1 MNKNVYNLD
10 DLYIFEL
17 YEKVYDDE
25 YYDDETGYYVRNIF
39 FTLKDYS
46 LCYKNEDEKLVDAIT
61 NKEVKLFSGDLKDKD
76 IFIFC
81 EVYRKLNY
89 YVVDGSKDID
99 ISRKVLIDLWNIVK
113 ENLHNENSDILNQLF
128 YLPIPIM
135 DKGYYPVNDAMI
147 YYSDKE
153 DYFDEY
159 KEYKKLRLL
168 MPRGNNNNNII
179 M

>member
-1 MNKNVYNLD
+1 MNKVIYNLD

-17 YEKVYDDE
+17 YEKAYDDE
-25 YYDDETGYYVRNIF
+25 YYDDATGYYVRNIF

-46 LCYKNEDEKLVDAIT
+46 LCYKDEDEKLVDAIT
-61 NKEVKLFSGDLKDKD
+61 NKELKLFSGNLKDKD
-76 IFIFC
+76 NFIFC

-128 YLPIPIM
+128 YIAVPIM

-168 MPRGNNNNNII
+168 MPRGNNNNII

>member
-61 NKEVKLFSGDLKDKD
+61 NKELKLFSGNLKDKD
-76 IFIFC
+76 NFIFC

-99 ISRKVLIDLWNIVK
+99 ISRKVLIDLWNIVRD
-113 ENLHNENSDILNQLF
+113 NLHIENINCLNELYYIPV
-128 YLPIPIM
+128 PIVE
-135 DKGYYPVNDAMI
+135 KGYYPSKDAMI

-153 DYFDEY
+153 EFFDEY

-168 MPRGNNNNNII
+168 MPKNSGNNNIV

>member
-25 YYDDETGYYVRNIF
+25 YYDENIDYYVRNIF

-46 LCYKNEDEKLVDAIT
+46 LCYKDEDEKLVDAIT
-61 NKEVKLFSGDLKDKD
+61 NKELKLFSGNLKDKD
-76 IFIFC
+76 NFIFC

-128 YLPIPIM
+128 YIAVPIM

-168 MPRGNNNNNII
+168 MPRGNNNNII